1 VSLVPHD
8 NAIIKGD
15 AEIEYID
22 ENDSMQRSKKQAL
35 YFFVKQ
41 GKSMTKVEL

>member
-1 VSLVPHD
+1 MVPHD
-8 NAIIKGD
+8 NAIIKGYV
-15 AEIEYID
+15 EIEYID
-22 ENDSMQRSKKQAL
+22 ENDSMQRLKKQAL